1 MSGRLSDAEQQRRRD
16 WFRAHWQDGVPFN
29 RHCAIR
35 VLRWDEDGAELYLP
49 YSDALSAHDGILHGG
64 VVAALLDTTATGAVM
79 AGHDF
84 DRGSR
89 LTTISMSVQYMSVA
103 PGEDVR
109 AVGRC
114 IRRGRT
120 VNFAEAQAFGAES
133 GKLLATAQLAA
144 NVSGERPGAPWST

>member
-1 MSGRLSDAEQQRRRD
+1 VTGGLSDAEQQQRRD

-35 VLRWDEDGAELYLP
+35 VLKWDTDGAELYLP
-49 YSDALSAHDGILHGG
+49 FSDTLSAHDGILHGG

-89 LTTISMSVQYMSVA
+89 LTTISMSLQYVSVA

-133 GKLLATAQLAA
+133 GKLLATAQLAV

>member
-1 MSGRLSDAEQQRRRD
+1 MSALAAVEQQRRRD

-29 RHCAIR
+29 RHCGIR
-35 VLRWDEDGAELYLP
+35 VLRWDDEGAELYLP
-49 YSDALSAHDGILHGG
+49 YADHLSAHDGILHGG

-84 DRGSR
+84 NLGSR
-89 LTTISMSVQYMSVA
+89 LTTISMGVQYLSVA

-109 AVGRC
+109 CVGRC
-114 IRRGRT
+114 TRRGRT
-120 VNFAEAQAFGAES
+120 VNFAEAQAVGAES

-144 NVSGERPGAPWST
+144 NVSGERPGAPWSA

>member
-1 MSGRLSDAEQQRRRD
+1 MTGGLSDAQQQERRD
-16 WFRAHWQDGVPFN
+16 WFRAHWQDGVAFN

-35 VLRWDEDGAELYLP
+35 VLKWDAESVELYLP
-49 YSDALSAHDGILHGG
+49 YADPLSAHDGILHGG

-89 LTTISMSVQYMSVA
+89 LTTISMSVQYLSVA
-103 PGEDVR
+103 PGEDIR

-114 IRRGRT
+114 TRRGRS
-120 VNFAEAQAFGAES
+120 VNFADAQAFGAES
-133 GKLLATAQLAA
+133 GKLVATAQLAA
-144 NVSGERPGAPWST
+144 SVSGERPGAPWSA